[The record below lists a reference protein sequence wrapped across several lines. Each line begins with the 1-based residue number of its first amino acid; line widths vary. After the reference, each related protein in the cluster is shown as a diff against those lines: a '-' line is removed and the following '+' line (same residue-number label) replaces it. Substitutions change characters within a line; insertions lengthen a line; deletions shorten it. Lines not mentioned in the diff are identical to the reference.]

1 MSQEDQSNMQTTAKA
16 NRKVAIACVAL
27 FGTMVGAAYAAVPL
41 YELFCRVT
49 GFGGTTQ
56 VAEQA
61 SDVVLERI
69 VTIRFDGNVNRDLP
83 WEFKPEQRSVTLKM
97 GETGQLS
104 YLAKNVS
111 SGPTVGTSTFNVTPL
126 EAGAYF
132 NKLQCFCF
140 TEQALVS
147 REQVEMPVIFFV
159 DPEMDKDPALKHVK
173 EITLSYTFFPAH
185 DAEQPVAARI
195 KESETE
201 TKL

>member
-69 VTIRFDGNVNRDLP
+69 VTIRFDGKVNRDLP
-83 WEFKPEQRSVTLKM
+83 WEFKPEQRCVTLKM

-104 YLAKNVS
+104 
-111 SGPTVGTSTFNVTPL
+111 
-126 EAGAYF
+126 
-132 NKLQCFCF
+132 
-140 TEQALVS
+140 
-147 REQVEMPVIFFV
+147 
-159 DPEMDKDPALKHVK
+159 
-173 EITLSYTFFPAH
+173 
-185 DAEQPVAARI
+185 
-195 KESETE
+195 
-201 TKL
+201 